1 MMSSKEIEACNFEKY
16 GVSASYTRAC
26 EEFEFRANLQ
36 LLLHAAMTVVT
47 PHPLVASMIESI
59 AVSCENAKIKE
70 EMVHH
75 LAIKRYKK
83 FSPDIEFYKIQ
94 YTLKARDKKKS
105 VLGQSASSYEVSYEI
120 QIRKMNK
127 GDEDRFLLD
136 RRDYESKIQQDTILL
151 LLKSVKID
159 FDQIILPDDDTK
171 VDYALTVVSFYKL
184 FLLLKEQAQNLNIL
198 VIPDERINIKEYEN
212 RISLSNIQEQ
222 LMKFEEDYN
231 LLRLKIELRKD
242 SGPQYDALVAE
253 IRKRKERKSQ
263 LFVLGENE
271 LKVRNWKAFY
281 WVHWAVFLVFAFIN
295 WTIAVPLFIVV
306 WTCLFYSNDVAFG
319 KQVYRTNNLDNLL

>member
-1 MMSSKEIEACNFEKY
+1 MKFKKFKRDAYFKTFFFLKQISRKESSNKVRMDNSEALVEASNDGVVMKHTGAVSAISNTLQEWQMNPKSDMARLLTKHLMTQGALVTDVLKQLSEAVAEDIVLSIRTMSSKEIEACNFEKY

-171 VDYALTVVSFYKL
+171 VDYALTVV
-184 FLLLKEQAQNLNIL
+184 
-198 VIPDERINIKEYEN
+198 
-212 RISLSNIQEQ
+212 
-222 LMKFEEDYN
+222 
-231 LLRLKIELRKD
+231 
-242 SGPQYDALVAE
+242 
-253 IRKRKERKSQ
+253 
-263 LFVLGENE
+263 
-271 LKVRNWKAFY
+271 
-281 WVHWAVFLVFAFIN
+281 VF
-295 WTIAVPLFIVV
+295 
-306 WTCLFYSNDVAFG
+306 
-319 KQVYRTNNLDNLL
+319 TNCSSY